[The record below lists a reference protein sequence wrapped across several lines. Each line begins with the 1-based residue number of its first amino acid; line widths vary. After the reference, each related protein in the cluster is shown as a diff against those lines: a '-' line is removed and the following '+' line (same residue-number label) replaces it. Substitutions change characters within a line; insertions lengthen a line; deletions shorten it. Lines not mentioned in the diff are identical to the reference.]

1 MIDSTPNASF
11 TTLEAL
17 PLLKLLADDTR
28 WRLLCALRRSDQQVG
43 ELVEQLQLPQNLVSY
58 HLGLLRQAGLVQTHR
73 SDADARAL
81 YYGLN
86 LEVVHAS
93 YQRIGAS
100 LYLDP
105 SPLPAK
111 LPTATVLFLCTG
123 NSARSQ
129 MAEGWLRHL
138 SQGRVPV
145 RSAGTHPRALHPLAT
160 RVMAEAGVDIG
171 YQQAKAISALADLRP
186 DVVITVCDLAREAC
200 TPVPP
205 GTPLLHWSLPDPA
218 AATTGDEEVQLQ
230 TFRAVRDGLRQRVG
244 ALIPLLPTLLAP
256 SDQPTPPNAYA

>member
-1 MIDSTPNASF
+1 MTASRPNETI

-28 WRLLCALRRSDQQVG
+28 WRLLGALRRSDQLVG
-43 ELVEQLQLPQNLVSY
+43 ELVDQLQLPQNLVSY
-58 HLGLLRQAGLVQTHR
+58 HLGVLRQAGLVQTHR

-86 LEVVHAS
+86 IAAVHAS

-105 SPLPAK
+105 PLASATLPA
-111 LPTATVLFLCTG
+111 AIVLFLCTG

-171 YQQAKAISALADLRP
+171 YQQAKDISALADLQP
-186 DVVITVCDLAREAC
+186 DVVITVCDLAREEC

-205 GTPLLHWSLPDPA
+205 GTPLLHWSVPDPVTA
-218 AATTGDEEVQLQ
+218 TGDEEVQLQ
-230 TFRAVRDGLRQRVG
+230 TFRMVRDGLGQRVG

-256 SDQPTPPNAYA
+256 TDQPPPPNA